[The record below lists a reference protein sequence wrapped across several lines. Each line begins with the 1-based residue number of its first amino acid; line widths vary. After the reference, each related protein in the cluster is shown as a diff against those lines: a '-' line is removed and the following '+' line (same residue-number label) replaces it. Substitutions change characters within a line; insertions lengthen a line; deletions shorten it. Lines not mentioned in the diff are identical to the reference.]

1 MRAIGRWIF
10 ALAVLF
16 AAVSLAAFV
25 LDWAMFKLRGSPQST
40 VAVSQYME
48 VPLKGG
54 KTEYDYLATSNV
66 PCAVALF
73 PHEGKDPCWNLRRN
87 PTQWVNAG
95 GVFILLTKLSGA
107 HTNSARVNVS
117 K

>member
-1 MRAIGRWIF
+1 M
-10 ALAVLF
+10 AVLF